1 MPGRDEGMT
10 VKLPVTP
17 LVSLSLFFTGITWAS
32 TLPYAAIMAVDVLK
46 IDNASYALL
55 MTVSSIVGA
64 LASVALG
71 YFSDKVRDRRLIVI
85 GCGLLGALGFG
96 LIYAL
101 RTPLAYGLAYC
112 VIMPLGFA
120 LFSQTFSYART
131 YYNLNRPERAEFMNS
146 VLRSI
151 FTIAWVIV
159 PPLAGWLAATFT
171 PFDVYGVAAAAYF
184 CCALIFGF
192 MLADPATRIGFD
204 SRNKDG
210 SAPPAAANRIELPM
224 LIGIGGVFL
233 TKIAYALHTTTTPLA
248 ITNDLGGTLTD
259 VGIYASL
266 GALLEVPCM
275 LAWGLAAQRV
285 PKWTIIVAAALIYGL
300 YMVLLSQANSVTV
313 VLWLQILKAISTSAL
328 LSITISYMQDAIRG
342 RVGLSTSLLDVTMVA
357 SNMTA
362 AGVFALVTIGGS
374 YLTVLLA
381 GGALSVAGAAILVL
395 AHAVIGRRVAATA
408 R

>member
-1 MPGRDEGMT
+1 MSM
-10 VKLPVTP
+10 KLPVTP
-17 LVSLSLFFTGITWAS
+17 MVSVSLFFTGVTWAS
-32 TLPYAAIMAVDVLK
+32 TLPYAGIMAVDVLG
-46 IDNASYALL
+46 IDNQSYALL
-55 MTVSSIVGA
+55 MTISSIVGA

-96 LIYAL
+96 LIYTL
-101 RTPLAYGLAYC
+101 RSPFAYALAYC

-131 YYNLNRPERAEFMNS
+131 YYNLNQPDRAEFMNS

-171 PFDVYGVAAAAYF
+171 PFDVYGVSAAAYF
-184 CCALIFGF
+184 CCAMIFAL
-192 MLADPATRIGFD
+192 MLADPRTRIGFD
-204 SRNKDG
+204 SKAKDG
-210 SAPPAAANRIELPM
+210 STPPPAANRIELPM

-233 TKIAYALHTTTTPLA
+233 IKVSYALHTTATPLA
-248 ITNDLGGTLTD
+248 ITNDFGGTLAD

-275 LAWGLAAQRV
+275 LAWGLLARRV
-285 PKWTIIVAAALIYGL
+285 PKWVIIIIAAVVYGV
-300 YMVLLSQANSVTV
+300 YMFGLAQATTV
-313 VLWLQILKAISTSAL
+313 NAVLWLQILKAISTSAL
-328 LSITISYMQDAIRG
+328 LSITISYMQEAIRG

-357 SNMTA
+357 SNMAA
-362 AGVFALVTIGGS
+362 AGVFAAVTVGGS
-374 YLTVLLA
+374 YLMIFVV
-381 GGALSVAGAAILVL
+381 GGSLSLAGAAILFL
-395 AHAVIGRRVAATA
+395 AHGVVGRRVPVTA

>member
-1 MPGRDEGMT
+1 
-10 VKLPVTP
+10 
-17 LVSLSLFFTGITWAS
+17 
-32 TLPYAAIMAVDVLK
+32 VLG

-71 YFSDKVRDRRLIVI
+71 YLSDKVRDRRLIVI
-85 GCGLLGALGFG
+85 VCGLLGALGFG
-96 LIYAL
+96 LIYTL
-101 RTPLAYGLAYC
+101 RTPLAYALAYC

-131 YYNLNRPERAEFMNS
+131 FYNLNRPERAEFMNS

-151 FTIAWVIV
+151 FTIAWVLV
-159 PPLAGWLAATFT
+159 PPIAGWLAATYT
-171 PFDVYGVAAAAYF
+171 TFDVYGVAAAAYF
-184 CCALIFGF
+184 CCAMIFGF
-192 MLADPATRIGFD
+192 MLTDPAMRIGFD

-210 SAPPAAANRIELPM
+210 SPQPEAARSIELPM

-275 LAWGLAAQRV
+275 LAWGLLTQRV
-285 PKWTIIVAAALIYGL
+285 PKWTIIVAAALIYGVYL
-300 YMVLLSQANSVTV
+300 VLLGEATTV
-313 VLWLQILKAISTSAL
+313 AMVLWLQILKAISTAAL
-328 LSITISYMQDAIRG
+328 LSITISYMQESIRG

-362 AGVFALVTIGGS
+362 AAIFAATTLGGS
-374 YLTVLLA
+374 YRPVFLVGGLLA
-381 GGALSVAGAAILVL
+381 VAGAAILTF
-395 AHAVIGRRVAATA
+395 AHTVVARRQATA

>member
-1 MPGRDEGMT
+1 MDT
-10 VKLPVTP
+10 KLPVTP
-17 LVSLSLFFTGITWAS
+17 MLGVSLFFTGITWAA
-32 TLPYAAIMAVDVLK
+32 TLPYAGIMAVDVLG

-55 MTVSSIVGA
+55 MTASSIVGA
-64 LASVALG
+64 LASLALG
-71 YFSDKVRDRRLIVI
+71 YFSDKVRDRRLFVI

-96 LIYAL
+96 LIYTL

-131 YYNLNRPERAEFMNS
+131 FYNLNRPERAEFMNS

-151 FTIAWVIV
+151 FTVAWVVV
-159 PPLAGWLAATFT
+159 PPVAGWLAATYT
-171 PFDVYGVAAAAYF
+171 TFDVYGVAAAAYF
-184 CCALIFGF
+184 CCAMIFGF
-192 MLADPATRIGFD
+192 MLTDPATRIGFD
-204 SRNKDG
+204 SRSKDG
-210 SAPPAAANRIELPM
+210 FSQPEAARGIELPM

-259 VGIYASL
+259 VGMYASL

-275 LAWGLAAQRV
+275 LAWGLLAQRV

-300 YMVLLSQANSVTV
+300 YLILLGEATTV
-313 VLWLQILKAISTSAL
+313 ATVLWLQILKAISTAAL
-328 LSITISYMQDAIRG
+328 LSITISYMQESIRG

-362 AGVFALVTIGGS
+362 AAIFAAATLGGS
-374 YLTVLLA
+374 YRPAFLVGGLLA
-381 GGALSVAGAAILVL
+381 VAGAVTLVL
-395 AHAVIGRRVAATA
+395 AHGVVGRRQTAA